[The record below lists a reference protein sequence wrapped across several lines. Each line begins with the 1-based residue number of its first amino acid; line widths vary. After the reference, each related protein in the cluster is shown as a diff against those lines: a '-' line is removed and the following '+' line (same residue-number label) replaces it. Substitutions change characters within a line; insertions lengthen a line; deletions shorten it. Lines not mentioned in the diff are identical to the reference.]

1 MSGYCASVAPPTT
14 METTVFYSK
23 ELINLHKDT
32 YQPVSRTYVCVV
44 KYNSA
49 YAVKNCVILGFLEC
63 MRKLGHVI
71 VRICPL

>member
-23 ELINLHKDT
+23 EIMVETFKQITIYKNT
-32 YQPVSRTYVCVV
+32 YQPVSTTYVCVV

-49 YAVKNCVILGFLEC
+49 YAVKKCVILGFLEC
-63 MRKLGHVI
+63 MRK
-71 VRICPL
+71 

>member
-23 ELINLHKDT
+23 EIMVETFKQITIYNNT
-32 YQPVSRTYVCVV
+32 YQPVSTTYVCVV

-63 MRKLGHVI
+63 MRK
-71 VRICPL
+71 